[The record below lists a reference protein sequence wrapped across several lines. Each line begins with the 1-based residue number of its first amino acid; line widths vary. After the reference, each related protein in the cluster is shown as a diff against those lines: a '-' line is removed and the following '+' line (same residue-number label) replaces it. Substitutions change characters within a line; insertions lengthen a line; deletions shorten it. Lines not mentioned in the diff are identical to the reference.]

1 MVLVAQCL
9 RLCKEPIHLFSW
21 DFKHLEVVRS
31 GVVEVEPYGGAHLVK
46 ALEAVGAGVDVEYIE
61 RMVVDYTEDM
71 AMAADEDGGRGVGN
85 GLANAWGVAARVAA
99 DVGHEYV
106 AAADLTVKGEGVLPA
121 GDGIVNVAADSDKGA
136 EGRDAVGE
144 GQAAYV
150 ARMQDNLAIGEKVFN
165 AVVPMV
171 MRVAYNANLHAFP
184 LNKMS
189 YCES

>member
-1 MVLVAQCL
+1 MVLVAQGL
-9 RLCKEPIHLFSW
+9 RLRKVPVLLFSW
-21 DFKHLEVVRS
+21 DFKHLKVVRG

-46 ALEAVGAGVDVEYIE
+46 ALEAVGTGVDVEYVE

-71 AMAADEDGGRGVGN
+71 AMAADEDGGCGVGN
-85 GLANAWGVAARVAA
+85 GLANARRVAARVAA

-106 AAADLTVKGEGVLPA
+106 AAADLTVKGEWVLPA
-121 GDGIVNVAADSDKGA
+121 GDGIVNVAADGDKGA

-150 ARMQDNLAIGEKVFN
+150 ASMQDNLAIGEKIFN

-171 MRVAYNANLHAFP
+171 MRIAYNANLHAFP
-184 LNKMS
+184 KIIMCYFAS
-189 YCES
+189 

>member
-1 MVLVAQCL
+1 MLAAQSL
-9 RLCKEPIHLFSW
+9 WLCKEPVLLFSW
-21 DFKHLEVVRS
+21 DFKHLKVVRG
-31 GVVEVEPYGGAHLVK
+31 GVVEVEPYGGAHPVK
-46 ALEAVGAGVDVEYIE
+46 ALEAVGAGVDVEYVE
-61 RMVVDYTEDM
+61 RVVVDYTEDM

-85 GLANAWGVAARVAA
+85 GLANARGVAARVAA

-121 GDGIVNVAADSDKGA
+121 CDGIVNVAADGDKGA

-150 ARMQDNLAIGEKVFN
+150 ASMQDNLAIGEKVFN

-184 LNKMS
+184 LNKMC
-189 YCES
+189 YCVS

>member
-1 MVLVAQCL
+1 MLAAQSL
-9 RLCKEPIHLFSW
+9 RLRKEPIFLFSW

-31 GVVEVEPYGGAHLVK
+31 CVVEVEPYGGAHLVK
-46 ALEAVGAGVDVEYIE
+46 ALEAVGAGVDEEYVE

-121 GDGIVNVAADSDKGA
+121 GEGIVNVAADGDKGA

-150 ARMQDNLAIGEKVFN
+150 ASMQDNLAIGEKVFN

-184 LNKMS
+184 LNKMC
-189 YCES
+189 YCVS